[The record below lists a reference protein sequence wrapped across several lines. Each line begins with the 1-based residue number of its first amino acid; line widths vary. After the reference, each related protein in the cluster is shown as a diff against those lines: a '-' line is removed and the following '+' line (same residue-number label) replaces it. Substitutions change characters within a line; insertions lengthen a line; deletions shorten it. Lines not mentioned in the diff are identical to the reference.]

1 MKALSEEW
9 VQVYRGNAALAEMVH
24 ARLREH
30 GVRAFVADRN
40 LHYVHPGYRGG
51 NVLELDVLV
60 AREQLQQAHE
70 LLALDAEAGA
80 QLCGPGDDAL
90 ERQQR
95 EVQRLG
101 DRLIAAVF
109 LVYLS
114 PLALVLAP
122 RYFKLA
128 RALPTRPRR
137 YRTVQAA
144 TVLAVFLLA
153 AGVALLV
160 LTPW

>member
-1 MKALSEEW
+1 MKSLSEDW
-9 VQVYRGNAALAEMVH
+9 VEVYHGNAGVAEMVH

-30 GVRAFVADRN
+30 GVRALVPDRN
-40 LHYVHPGYRGG
+40 LRYVDADATGG
-51 NVLELDVLV
+51 NVFELRVLVERRHWKRAHYILELD
-60 AREQLQQAHE
+60 AA
-70 LLALDAEAGA
+70 AGA
-80 QLCGPGDDAL
+80 MMRDGGEDAL
-90 ERQQR
+90 EQELR

-101 DRLIAAVF
+101 DRIIASALF
-109 LVYLS
+109 GYLS
-114 PLALVLAP
+114 PLALIMAP

-144 TVLAVFLLA
+144 TVLALFLLA
-153 AGVALLV
+153 GGIALLV

>member
-1 MKALSEEW
+1 LKSLSDDW
-9 VQVYRGNAALAEMVH
+9 VEVYHGNAALAEMVH

-30 GVRAFVADRN
+30 GVRAFVPDRN
-40 LHYVHPGYRGG
+40 LRYVDADATGG
-51 NVLELDVLV
+51 NVFELRVLVERKDSNKARDLLELD
-60 AREQLQQAHE
+60 AA
-70 LLALDAEAGA
+70 AGA
-80 QLCGPGDDAL
+80 LLRDPSEAAL
-90 ERQQR
+90 EQQQR

-101 DRLIAAVF
+101 DRVIAAV
-109 LVYLS
+109 LVVYLA

-144 TVLAVFLLA
+144 TLLALFVLA